1 MFIHVVQQGETAYDI
16 AARYGVSAE
25 RLVLDNDI
33 QDPDSL
39 AEGRA
44 LVILVPRETHVVR
57 EGDTLSSIA
66 RAYGITVRQLF
77 RNNPY
82 LSGSDYIYPGEEI
95 VISFENEKTGN
106 ILTYGYAYPYISEDV
121 LIKTL
126 PYLTYI
132 TLYSYFFTDEGELN
146 DIDDMEVLSKA
157 KDYQVLPI
165 MMISPQDIGRDSE
178 SIFLQR
184 VLINEEI
191 QNQLIYN
198 IINVLRAKGY
208 YGINFNVSY
217 IRPQNR
223 NDYVRFMTRLSNMV
237 KEAGFNI
244 VFNTLSL
251 NTFEIMTGIIYE
263 GIDYSRLVQYI
274 DGLFLMT
281 YEWGNYIGIPT
292 GIISFDKIKDY
303 VRDMAQNFPPEKMF
317 LGIPI
322 LGYMWELPFILGV
335 SRGLAISSSSAVDLA
350 KSMNAVIYYDDIS
363 KTAYFQFITDR
374 EYIVRFRDARS
385 IIEYLNLVNEFG
397 MNGISVWNI
406 MQFNP
411 QLWMIVNAFYDIDVI
426 DA

>member
-1 MFIHVVQQGETAYDI
+1 MVIHVVQQGETAYDI

-223 NDYVRFMTRLSNMV
+223 NDYVGFMTRLSNMV
-237 KEAGFNI
+237 KEA
-244 VFNTLSL
+244 
-251 NTFEIMTGIIYE
+251 
-263 GIDYSRLVQYI
+263 D
-274 DGLFLMT
+274 
-281 YEWGNYIGIPT
+281 
-292 GIISFDKIKDY
+292 
-303 VRDMAQNFPPEKMF
+303 
-317 LGIPI
+317 
-322 LGYMWELPFILGV
+322 
-335 SRGLAISSSSAVDLA
+335 
-350 KSMNAVIYYDDIS
+350 
-363 KTAYFQFITDR
+363 
-374 EYIVRFRDARS
+374 
-385 IIEYLNLVNEFG
+385 
-397 MNGISVWNI
+397 
-406 MQFNP
+406 
-411 QLWMIVNAFYDIDVI
+411 
-426 DA
+426 